1 MRSAKSGL
9 TDVSRETNRA
19 AAEGGGPERE
29 VLLRI
34 IITKVWVGIVGL
46 MYAAW
51 FVCVIAEAISYPTV
65 G

>member
-1 MRSAKSGL
+1 MFHVKR
-9 TDVSRETNRA
+9 TRV

-29 VLLRI
+29 ELLRI
-34 IITKVWVGIVGL
+34 NIIKIWVGIVGL

-51 FVCVIAEAISYPTV
+51 FVCVVAEAISYPTV

>member
-1 MRSAKSGL
+1 MFHVKRTG
-9 TDVSRETNRA
+9 A
-19 AAEGGGPERE
+19 AAFGGGPERE

-34 IITKVWVGIVGL
+34 TITKVWVGIVGL

-51 FVCVIAEAISYPTV
+51 FVCVVVDAISYHTV

>member
-1 MRSAKSGL
+1 MKRTG
-9 TDVSRETNRA
+9 A
-19 AAEGGGPERE
+19 AAFGGSPERE

-34 IITKVWVGIVGL
+34 TITNIWVGIVGL

-51 FVCVIAEAISYPTV
+51 FVAVVIEAISYPTV

>member
-1 MRSAKSGL
+1 MKRTG
-9 TDVSRETNRA
+9 A

-34 IITKVWVGIVGL
+34 TITKIWVGIVGL

-51 FVCVIAEAISYPTV
+51 FVCVVAAAISYPTV

>member
-1 MRSAKSGL
+1 MKRTG
-9 TDVSRETNRA
+9 A
-19 AAEGGGPERE
+19 AAFGGGPERR

-34 IITKVWVGIVGL
+34 SIAKVWVGIVGL

-51 FVCVIAEAISYPTV
+51 FVCVIVEAISYPTV